1 MPGLKKNL
9 NLLVNYD
16 PSNGVIQPEQ
26 LLQEVRMRHIQ
37 VGLFLATIVLSRRR
51 IRRLSLAVD
60 RDTVKEACR
69 PRAAVAVVL
78 LPGVWTISVR
88 LTCARSTGIPARRFR
103 ASFH

>member
-37 VGLFLATIVLSRRR
+37 VGLFLATIVLSLMASATPMNRIHRRRR

-60 RDTVKEACR
+60 RDTAK
-69 PRAAVAVVL
+69 
-78 LPGVWTISVR
+78 
-88 LTCARSTGIPARRFR
+88 
-103 ASFH
+103 

>member
-37 VGLFLATIVLSRRR
+37 VGLFLATIVLS
-51 IRRLSLAVD
+51 LMASA
-60 RDTVKEACR
+60 T
-69 PRAAVAVVL
+69 PSAAVVIY
-78 LPGVWTISVR
+78 PW
-88 LTCARSTGIPARRFR
+88 CANYLGRYTLSCGSTSLKQCLATQAGNGGSCEPI
-103 ASFH
+103 